1 MVFTGEDDAKV
12 LDLCDYFAFIEIVYI
27 INQLPGCIEGKDLHS
42 NFTEGVKYSS
52 VNHAVLAQQELGR
65 GIKQGVRESVVW
77 FLERKTGNIQFN

>member
-1 MVFTGEDDAKV
+1 M
-12 LDLCDYFAFIEIVYI
+12 IE
-27 INQLPGCIEGKDLHS
+27 NLHC

-77 FLERKTGNIQFN
+77 FLERIQEKFNLIESEVKGAYTGD